1 MRAAAIALVLLA
13 TLLPAAAAA
22 AQSTITCTASVTADL
37 STTPTLRDLKPSI
50 LPVLGFRALP
60 AAGEFKH
67 VARLGGTAV
76 GLYVYRVDEDTA
88 HMRLFEYADEPG
100 ELLADTPLGGEMTE
114 MTYRIPGG
122 EEMITAY
129 CYW

>member
-50 LPVLGFRALP
+50 LPCSVSRRCRYRRVQARCRA
-60 AAGEFKH
+60 
-67 VARLGGTAV
+67 RGTAV